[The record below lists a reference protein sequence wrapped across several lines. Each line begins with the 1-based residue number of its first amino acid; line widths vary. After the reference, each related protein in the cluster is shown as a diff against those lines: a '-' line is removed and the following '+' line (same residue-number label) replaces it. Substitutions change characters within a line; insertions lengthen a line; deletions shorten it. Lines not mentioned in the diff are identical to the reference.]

1 MEAEVI
7 EADAAPT
14 RAPRKR
20 GEGKQLATVNAT
32 SLTPMEMVSQAV
44 ASGAGIDI
52 IDKLMTLQERWEK
65 NQARKAFD
73 EAIAQAKAKIPVI
86 IKNKQ
91 VGFDSRKAGASR
103 TEYKHETLD
112 EIARV
117 ITPILAEYGLSYRF
131 RTTSNINEPISVTCI
146 ISHRDGHCE
155 ENTLHAG
162 RDDSGN
168 KNSIQAIGSTVT
180 YLQRYT
186 LKAALG
192 IAAANDDDGQ
202 KSGDSSGVIDQDQL
216 QKLIDL
222 ADEVGADKEKFCKYF
237 GVPALA
243 DIPASKYQSAVAALE
258 TKRKKVA

>member
-1 MEAEVI
+1 MDAEVI
-7 EADAAPT
+7 EAPTALARTPRQKAA
-14 RAPRKR
+14 
-20 GEGKQLATVNAT
+20 GKALTAAQAT

-44 ASGAGIDI
+44 ASGQGIDV

-73 EAIAQAKAKIPVI
+73 EAISQAKAKIPVI

-117 ITPILAEYGLSYRF
+117 ITPILADYGLSYRF
-131 RTTSNINEPISVTCI
+131 RTTSNPNEPISVTCI
-146 ISHRDGHCE
+146 ISHRDGHSE

-162 RDDSGN
+162 RDESGN

-192 IAAANDDDGQ
+192 IAAANDDDGS
-202 KSGDSSGVIDQDQL
+202 KANDSGTISQEQVDRLVT
-216 QKLIDL
+216 L
-222 ADEVGADKEKFCKYF
+222 ADEVGADKARFCNYM

-243 DIPASKYQSAVAALE
+243 ELPASKFQSAIDALE
-258 TKRKKVA
+258 SKRKH